1 MAKQVSVVDFVLARA
16 AELHMSQ
23 PKRSWFSKL
32 PKDAQER
39 LGEIRQAFRD
49 GKFSGMPYSV
59 ICTAVQNLLKEQK
72 WPVPGNRDTILR
84 WLRSS
89 DT

>member
-1 MAKQVSVVDFVLARA
+1 MPKLSAVDFVLARA
-16 AELHMSQ
+16 AAAMDSQ

-32 PKDAQER
+32 PTDAQQR
-39 LGEIRQAFRD
+39 LNEIKAAYTD
-49 GKFSGMPYSV
+49 GKFAGVSYSALCQA
-59 ICTAVQNLLKEQK
+59 ITDLLKEQK

-89 DT
+89 GT

>member
-1 MAKQVSVVDFVLARA
+1 MPKLSAVDFVLSRA
-16 AELHMSQ
+16 VTAMNNQ

-32 PKDAQER
+32 PAEAQQR
-39 LGEIRQAFRD
+39 LNEIKTAYTD
-49 GKFSGMPYSV
+49 GKFAGVSYSALCQA
-59 ICTAVQNLLKEQK
+59 ITDLLKEHK

-89 DT
+89 GT